1 MSKEKE
7 GFRLI
12 GFYAPDTIVQ
22 KIADVARKEL
32 CSKSDI
38 CRKAV
43 VSYLEEAVRN
53 HSVTSASGSTTNST
67 DLVTATSA
75 GTQ

>member
-7 GFRLI
+7 GFKLI
-12 GFYAPDTIVQ
+12 GFYASDTIMQ
-22 KIADVARKEL
+22 KIAEAARKEL
-32 CSKSDI
+32 CSKSDV

-53 HSVTSASGSTTNST
+53 
-67 DLVTATSA
+67 
-75 GTQ
+75 QMQ

>member
-12 GFYAPDTIVQ
+12 GFYAPEAIVQ
-22 KIADVARKEL
+22 KIAEVARKEL

-38 CRKAV
+38 CKKAV
-43 VSYLEEAVRN
+43 ASYLEQALQIECSDA
-53 HSVTSASGSTTNST
+53 SVGLTSASGAKQFPP
-67 DLVTATSA
+67 LH
-75 GTQ
+75 

>member
-12 GFYAPDTIVQ
+12 GFYAPETIIQ
-22 KIADVARKEL
+22 KIAEVAREQL
-32 CSKSDI
+32 CSKSDV

-43 VSYLEEAVRN
+43 LNYLEEAVLAAPPNSRRADA
-53 HSVTSASGSTTNST
+53 ASQQGR
-67 DLVTATSA
+67 D
-75 GTQ
+75 

>member
-7 GFRLI
+7 GFKLI
-12 GFYAPDTIVQ
+12 GFYAPETILQ
-22 KIADVARKEL
+22 KIAEVAREEL
-32 CSKSDI
+32 CSKSDV

-53 HSVTSASGSTTNST
+53 
-67 DLVTATSA
+67 
-75 GTQ
+75 QMQ